1 MLESMTNQ
9 RLLCCSDGAA
19 AIAGLANQVLN
30 INESGTVLRKKMLR
44 SAQLDGALARRLC
57 TAGGR
62 VLFTNV
68 LQSVYAQIIDCETC
82 ESPARIEV
90 NFMELCAYVIDSFVN
105 D

>member
-1 MLESMTNQ
+1 MLPIFAEI
-9 RLLCCSDGAA
+9 RHLV
-19 AIAGLANQVLN
+19 IAH
-30 INESGTVLRKKMLR
+30 RWR